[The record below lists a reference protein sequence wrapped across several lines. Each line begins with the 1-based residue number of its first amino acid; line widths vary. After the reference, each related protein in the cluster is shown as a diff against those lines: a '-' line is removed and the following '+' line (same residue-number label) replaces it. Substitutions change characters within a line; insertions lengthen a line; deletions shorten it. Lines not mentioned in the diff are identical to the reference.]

1 MPDTPDIREQL
12 AAYLA
17 GELDEAAVVA
27 LEARMADEPWVARA
41 ADEMAD
47 MLLDLQRVDEVPV
60 PDDFAARLSAGL
72 AEEIGHPLPAVPG
85 QARPLDRRM
94 LERSGA
100 AAADGHAERPD
111 RAQDG
116 EGGAVVDGTARFA
129 RWRPAQVRAALAVAA
144 GVAVL
149 FVGSITVTQSGF
161 LGGSDD
167 AGDGGVDEVVR
178 SMDATEDAMAA
189 DDAED
194 TAEALVEDAVE
205 EPAEDA
211 AAELAAGAATME
223 EEQESAVEDDA
234 ADAGAD
240 AADHDAIAAAP
251 APLQDPA
258 GGGPVVVDAGELPDE
273 DAIRLAVSGNPAV
286 QRLLGR
292 PADEVAGLA
301 EAFTDEL
308 LRADPLPDGTNAAAC
323 LLPVLGDSGDG
334 VTPAVAAAIT
344 QDGRPRLAYA
354 LVRSSDGV
362 TADQVDVW
370 VTESDAC
377 GVVAVVS

>member
-47 MLLDLQRVDEVPV
+47 MLLDLQRVDEVAV
-60 PDDFAARLSAGL
+60 PDDFAARLAAGL

-100 AAADGHAERPD
+100 AAADGHAER
-111 RAQDG
+111 AQDA
-116 EGGAVVDGTARFA
+116 EGGTVVDGTARFA
-129 RWRPAQVRAALAVAA
+129 RWRPAQIRAALAVAA

-161 LGGSDD
+161 LGGADD
-167 AGDGGVDEVVR
+167 AGDGGVEESVR
-178 SMDATEDAMAA
+178 SMDATEDVMAA

-194 TAEALVEDAVE
+194 TAEELMEDEAVE

-223 EEQESAVEDDA
+223 EQESAVEDDA

-240 AADHDAIAAAP
+240 ATDHDAIAAAP

-258 GGGPVVVDAGELPDE
+258 GGGPVVIDAGELPDE

-308 LRADPLPDGTNAAAC
+308 LRADPLPDGTDAAAC

-344 QDGRPRLAYA
+344 QDGRSRLAYA

-370 VTESDAC
+370 VTESEGC

>member
-17 GELDEAAVVA
+17 GELDEAATVA

-47 MLLDLQRVDEVPV
+47 MLLDLQRVDEVAV
-60 PDDFAARLSAGL
+60 PDGFAARLTAGL

-85 QARPLDRRM
+85 TARSLDRRM

-111 RAQDG
+111 RARDG
-116 EGGAVVDGTARFA
+116 GDVVDGTARFA

-149 FVGSITVTQSGF
+149 FVGSLTVTQSGF

-167 AGDGGVDEVVR
+167 AGDEGVDETVR
-178 SMDATEDAMAA
+178 SMDAEEDAMAA
-189 DDAED
+189 DDAE
-194 TAEALVEDAVE
+194 EAPVE
-205 EPAEDA
+205 EPAEDS

-223 EEQESAVEDDA
+223 EESAVADDA
-234 ADAGAD
+234 ADADTAD
-240 AADHDAIAAAP
+240 AGGEGAGPDAITAAP
-251 APLQDPA
+251 APLQDA
-258 GGGPVVVDAGELPDE
+258 GGEGPVALDAGELSDD
-273 DAIRLAVSGNPAV
+273 DAIRLAIGGNPAV

-292 PADEVAGLA
+292 PADDVAGLA

-308 LRADPLPDGTNAAAC
+308 LRADPLPDGTDASAC
-323 LLPVLGDSGDG
+323 LLAVLRDSGDG

-344 QDGRPRLAYA
+344 QDDRPRLAYA

-370 VTESDAC
+370 VAEPDAC